1 MPPKLIVI
9 SGSPSGAI
17 FNLDHEETSFGREAS
32 NHVRLVDPSVSRKHA
47 VIKHSDGHFKLLD
60 LNSFNGTSVNGVP
73 VLERDLQHG
82 DHVALGDVLLLFLR
96 HEVEEDVIPVRI
108 DFDESELAT
117 QSTIRLRQQDALY
130 LRPEKVLAILPPNA
144 RIARDLNTLLK
155 ISTSINAIE
164 DLAELQRC
172 LLELVLEAIPAE
184 RGVVLLTDGLADEL
198 QLSAIKSFTT
208 AGVKAIVVSRTI
220 STQVLR
226 EGVAMMFNNIS
237 ADQGARPSASLVDAG
252 ISAIL
257 CVPLVFSEKAL
268 GLIYLDARDP
278 AVGFS
283 EEHLQLLTAIAC
295 VAAMAIDKAQR
306 GLQLRSDHQRLKEES
321 YLKHQMVGESPRM
334 RDLYRII
341 EKVAPT
347 DSTVLIT
354 GESGTGKELASQAIH
369 QNSLRAE
376 KPFITINCATLSE
389 ALLSSELF
397 GHEKGAFTG
406 AISLKRGKFE
416 VADGGTIFLD
426 EVGEL
431 ALDVQSQLLRVLQER
446 EIVRVGGTKP
456 LKVDIRIIAAT
467 NRNLEQAVRDK
478 SFREDLYY
486 RLNVISFVTP
496 PLRERRED
504 ILLLA
509 NYFATEFSRN
519 AKRKPARISTEARAC
534 LTAYDWPGNVRELAN
549 AIQRAIILGSS
560 DLILPED
567 LPDSILEISAH
578 AGSPIGKFYSDLI
591 DFKKQ
596 LILKAIQQSAGN
608 FTAAAAL
615 LGIRPNNLHRLV
627 NQLDLRKFIGS

>member
-1 MPPKLIVI
+1 
-9 SGSPSGAI
+9 
-17 FNLDHEETSFGREAS
+17 
-32 NHVRLVDPSVSRKHA
+32 
-47 VIKHSDGHFKLLD
+47 
-60 LNSFNGTSVNGVP
+60 
-73 VLERDLQHG
+73 
-82 DHVALGDVLLLFLR
+82 
-96 HEVEEDVIPVRI
+96 
-108 DFDESELAT
+108 
-117 QSTIRLRQQDALY
+117 
-130 LRPEKVLAILPPNA
+130 
-144 RIARDLNTLLK
+144 
-155 ISTSINAIE
+155 
-164 DLAELQRC
+164 
-172 LLELVLEAIPAE
+172 
-184 RGVVLLTDGLADEL
+184 
-198 QLSAIKSFTT
+198 
-208 AGVKAIVVSRTI
+208 
-220 STQVLR
+220 
-226 EGVAMMFNNIS
+226 
-237 ADQGARPSASLVDAG
+237 
-252 ISAIL
+252 
-257 CVPLVFSEKAL
+257 
-268 GLIYLDARDP
+268 
-278 AVGFS
+278 
-283 EEHLQLLTAIAC
+283 
-295 VAAMAIDKAQR
+295 MAIDKAQR
-306 GLQLRSDHQRLKEES
+306 GLQLRSDHQRLKEET

-369 QNSLRAE
+369 QNSSRAE

-389 ALLSSELF
+389 ALLASELF
-397 GHEKGAFTG
+397 GHENGAFTG

-431 ALDVQSQLLRVLQER
+431 AVDVQAQLLRVLQER

-456 LKVDIRIIAAT
+456 LKVDVRIIAAT

-509 NYFATEFSRN
+509 NYFASEFSRN
-519 AKRKPARISTEARAC
+519 AKRKPVRLSNEVRAY

-560 DLILPED
+560 DSILPED
-567 LPDSILEISAH
+567 LPESILEISAD
-578 AGSPIGKFYSDLI
+578 AGSPIGKFYSDLK
-591 DFKKQ
+591 DLKRQ

-627 NQLDLRKFIGS
+627 TQLDLRKIIEN